1 MTDVHND
8 ELADEDFDTVLSH
21 DIDFTGVITFEKS
34 FLVRGRISGE
44 ISSGAVLLIDE
55 GAVVEANISAQRII
69 IKGSVT
75 GDVKAGTRLEISPTG
90 RLLGNVLA
98 PEINFESGC
107 VFNGKCTMS
116 QQEQDS
122 QPEPMPTPL
131 PPRPPLPQQAHLRP
145 QAHTQQQQAGK

>member
-55 GAVVEANISAQRII
+55 GAVVEANISAERII

-98 PEINFESGC
+98 PEINFEIGC

-116 QQEQDS
+116 QQDS
-122 QPEPMPTPL
+122 QPEPLPQPV
-131 PPRPPLPQQAHLRP
+131 PPRPPLPQQP
-145 QAHTQQQQAGK
+145 QGQAGK